1 MIDDFG
7 VSILINTGTAGGMDP
22 YVNSVPFLAVRCV
35 ADTDEHLGACNFE
48 ANCVRASRIARDI
61 TVALLEEL
69 VRKNTK

>member
-1 MIDDFG
+1 
-7 VSILINTGTAGGMDP
+7 MDP